1 MPAKLLIV
9 IAILG
14 IAGLVVFNLIN
25 TPKHDLATAEADTVN
40 ESSAS
45 VQSDESIANK
55 PLGQQP
61 KAMVDQATAEIER
74 AQQIEHDNMAQM
86 ASEAAQ

>member
-1 MPAKLLIV
+1 MQAKHLII

-25 TPKHDLATAEADTVN
+25 TPTRDLATADEGTVN

-45 VQSDESIANK
+45 AQNDESITNK

-61 KAMVDQATAEIER
+61 RAMIDQATAEIER
-74 AQQIEHDNMAQM
+74 AQQIEHDNMAKM
-86 ASEAAQ
+86 ASEATQ